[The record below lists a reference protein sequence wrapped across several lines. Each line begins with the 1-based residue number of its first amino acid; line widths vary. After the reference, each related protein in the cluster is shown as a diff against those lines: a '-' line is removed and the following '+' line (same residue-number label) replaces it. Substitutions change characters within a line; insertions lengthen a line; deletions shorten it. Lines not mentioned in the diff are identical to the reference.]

1 MKRGEGFDRRIAGTQ
16 QNSPTMMENENKNV
30 KIKRAGCN
38 VTIEA
43 AFLLSPRSL
52 VTTKKAA
59 VAFEM
64 ILKLFVLTI
73 CLEKDNVSSGIC
85 YF

>member
-1 MKRGEGFDRRIAGTQ
+1 MKRGEGFDRRIAGTR
-16 QNSPTMMENENKNV
+16 QNSPTMMENNV
-30 KIKRAGCN
+30 KIKHAGCDI
-38 VTIEA
+38 TIEA
-43 AFLLSPRSL
+43 AFLLSPRCL

-59 VAFEM
+59 VVLKM

>member
-1 MKRGEGFDRRIAGTQ
+1 MKRFEGFDRRIAGTR

-30 KIKRAGCN
+30 KIKYDGSN

-43 AFLLSPRSL
+43 AFLLSPRCL

-59 VAFEM
+59 VALKM

-73 CLEKDNVSSGIC
+73 CLEKDVSCGIC